1 MQHAFVNATGTACEI
16 KGIKSGIESRE
27 SWWSVSKIA
36 SESDDGMGAFSD
48 YRHVV
53 R

>member
-16 KGIKSGIESRE
+16 KGIKRGIESRE
-27 SWWSVSKIA
+27 SWSVSKIA
-36 SESDDGMGAFSD
+36 SGSGDGMGAFND